1 MLRTKLPHFL
11 LGPLWCLQRQS
22 CNRDRDKLWMN
33 LLRSISLRWTDP
45 INQNTTCILQL
56 ELVEWHQVYAQKQ
69 CSNIRSDLL
78 FCPLPESMNSK
89 WFQKKWS
96 NMMYLFWPGLPIRF
110 HLCFLLVSFASGV
123 AGCLL
128 TPRSTSPLRTKSQ
141 PSDSTR
147 KAYHWKDPRQ
157 LSGCWWCPHFTP
169 QVLIIFSRKTP
180 WVCWGNPPF

>member
-1 MLRTKLPHFL
+1 MHSSSIHKVLRTKLPHFL

-33 LLRSISLRWTDP
+33 LLRSISLRSTHKD
-45 INQNTTCILQL
+45 N
-56 ELVEWHQVYAQKQ
+56 V
-69 CSNIRSDLL
+69 SNIRSDML

-89 WFQKKWS
+89 WIQKKRS
-96 NMMYLFWPGLPIRF
+96 NMMYLFWPGLAIRF
-110 HLCFLLVSFASGV
+110 HLCFLLVSFASVV

-157 LSGCWWCPHFTP
+157 LSGCFLKCWYPHFTP